1 MVAELETVFGRQ
13 REAFLR
19 EGAPTAAVR
28 RNRLDRLLAAV
39 LSVADELAQGHD
51 RDYGHR
57 PELLNLSNVAGVAS
71 SIQHAR
77 DQVGEWMAPVEV
89 ADAALPTAVDSQPLG
104 VVGII
109 GPWNFPLSLVVQPA
123 AEALAAGNRVMI
135 KYSDYAPH
143 SGAVFARSVTRYF
156 TPDEV
161 AVIQGGP
168 DTAAAFSDLPFGH
181 VLFTGSPAIGRL
193 VLAAASKNLTPV
205 TLELGGKNPVVVA
218 RDADIAEAARAVA
231 AARVANGGQ
240 ICLCPDYVF
249 VPRVSLDHFVSEVR
263 RFYLETLP
271 GYLTHDAVTSI
282 INEKNFDRVVALIDD
297 AILKGASVTLG
308 VTDEEAAAL
317 PDRQSRRIAPHIVTG
332 VTDDMLLA
340 HEEVFGPVLGVH
352 PYDDIADVLE
362 YINHRPSPLA
372 AYWIGEDSPEFARFR
387 THTNSGGV
395 TRNSVSPLHYA
406 PARDLPFGGV
416 GMSGMGAYHGKT
428 GFDTFSHKRV
438 ITSSSTAPTATSR
451 LIESTPSAI
460 AAVRDEIA
468 STLAEVD
475 RRLAGGGE

>member
-1 MVAELETVFGRQ
+1 MFEEQ

-19 EGAPTAAVR
+19 DGSPTADVR
-28 RNRLDRLLAAV
+28 RNRLDRLLASV

-51 RDYGHR
+51 NDYGHR
-57 PELLNLSNVAGVAS
+57 PELFNLSNVAGVAA

-77 DQVGEWMAPVEV
+77 DHLGEWMAPTTV
-89 ADAALPTAVDSQPLG
+89 ADAALPTVVDSQPLG

-143 SGAVFARSVTRYF
+143 SGAVFARSIARYF
-156 TPDEV
+156 SSDEV
-161 AVIQGGP
+161 TVIQGGP
-168 DTAAAFSDLPFGH
+168 DTAAAFSDLPFDH
-181 VLFTGSPAIGRL
+181 ILFTGSPAVGRL

-218 RDADIAEAARAVA
+218 HDADIAEAARAVA

-249 VPRVSLDHFVSEVR
+249 VPRASLDRFVNEAR

-271 GYLTHDAVTSI
+271 GYRTHDSVTTI
-282 INEKNFDRVVALIDD
+282 INEKNFDRVVGLIDD
-297 AILKGASVTLG
+297 AVRKGASVTLG
-308 VTDEEAAAL
+308 VTDEEAATL
-317 PDRQSRRIAPHIVTG
+317 PDRRSRRIAPHIVTG
-332 VTDDMLLA
+332 ITDDMLLA

-352 PYDDIADVLE
+352 PYDDIAEVVE
-362 YINHRPSPLA
+362 YVSHRPSPLA
-372 AYWIGEDSPEFARFR
+372 AYWIGEDSPEFDRFR
-387 THTNSGGV
+387 SHTNSGGI
-395 TRNSVSPLHYA
+395 TRNSVSPLHYS
-406 PARDLPFGGV
+406 PTKDLPFGGV

-428 GFDTFSHKRV
+428 GFDTFSHQRV
-438 ITSSSTAPTATSR
+438 ITSSPMSPTATSR
-451 LIESTPSAI
+451 VIVSSPDAV
-460 AAVRDEIA
+460 AALREEIA

-475 RRLAGGGE
+475 RRLARAGG